1 MYCGVSK
8 IHEKRAY
15 LKKQHKICI
24 LCTSNCFLLMQ
35 NLVSARSVHLKAVY
49 LEALQYP
56 TVYQLSNTVVA
67 QKSVLVLLFG
77 LAMLN
82 SAI

>member
-1 MYCGVSK
+1 
-8 IHEKRAY
+8 
-15 LKKQHKICI
+15 
-24 LCTSNCFLLMQ
+24 MQ

-82 SAI
+82 SAIWHLTIWFLETLSSKL